1 MTTIPTTAQTTAR
14 TTARPTTRT
23 TAFETAEGLRQ
34 TLERLQTLDAAG
46 EPAWH
51 NDPEAEQLM
60 VYAIH
65 KYRSLA
71 RTHHCEAD
79 DAAYAAFDA
88 MRTRAVRTADDPW
101 AVVTRAVQ
109 VSLIAEE
116 RATALLCSNSQARRQ
131 AMRGHHDARRFCEYE
146 NDVLEYHPAL
156 RAPSPDHERDDPSSL
171 TATDA
176 IDSTSARHRD
186 RSTTPFEATD
196 MVIALFTCLGWPVG
210 TITCAVDYIASR
222 LAESRT
228 RAAAHALLRRDDAGR
243 AALDLDR
250 RAWSTV
256 LRLVLG
262 SPDPTHQHTR
272 AGHGLLTL
280 FLCGYTAAELLTDD
294 ALVLEISQ
302 TAPAPARR
310 ASA

>member
-1 MTTIPTTAQTTAR
+1 MTTTQTTSL
-14 TTARPTTRT
+14 TS
-23 TAFETAEGLRQ
+23 AFETAEGLRQ
-34 TLERLQTLDAAG
+34 ALERLHMLDAAG
-46 EPAWH
+46 EPAWRD
-51 NDPEAEQLM
+51 DPEAEQLM
-60 VYAIH
+60 VFAIH

-71 RTHHCEAD
+71 RTHRCEPD
-79 DAAYAAFDA
+79 DAAYAAFEA

-131 AMRGHHDARRFCEYE
+131 VMRGHHDARRFCEYE

-156 RAPSPDHERDDPSSL
+156 RVPAPEAATPQASSASGSYGDSGPMDPSDPASQH
-171 TATDA
+171 
-176 IDSTSARHRD
+176 RRD
-186 RSTTPFEATD
+186 RPTTPFEATD
-196 MVIALFTCLGWPVG
+196 MVIALFTCLGWPAS

-222 LAESRT
+222 LSESKT
-228 RAAAHALLRRDDAGR
+228 RAAAHSILRRDEAGR

-250 RAWSTV
+250 RAWATV

-262 SPDPTHQHTR
+262 SPDPTQQHTR

-280 FLCGYTAAELLTDD
+280 FLCGYTAAEFLADD

-302 TAPAPARR
+302 TAPAPVRR